1 MNPQNDTPADVGRVV
16 DIQNGLAVVEYSRSD
31 ACNTCKL
38 KAFCFQKGGDVNK
51 LTMKNN
57 LNVKKGDM
65 IQFEISP
72 QMRMLSSFL
81 VFILPVV
88 FMIGSYFL
96 CRSAIG
102 LSENISIVV
111 SLISIAVAF
120 IIVKIIDDQIKKK
133 AMIQPKMVAVIARK
147 IKN

>member
-1 MNPQNDTPADVGRVV
+1 MSPQNDTPADVGTVV
-16 DIQNGLAVVEYSRSD
+16 DIQKGLAIVEYSRSD

-38 KAFCFQKGGDVNK
+38 KAFCFQKGGDVTK
-51 LTMKNN
+51 LTMKNI
-57 LNVKKGDM
+57 LNVKKGDKV
-65 IQFEISP
+65 QFEISP

-96 CRSAIG
+96 CKSAIG

-111 SLISIAVAF
+111 SLCSIVIAF
-120 IIVKIIDDQIKKK
+120 IVVKIIDGQIKKK
-133 AMIQPKMVAVIARK
+133 AMIRPKMVAVIVRK

>member
-1 MNPQNDTPADVGRVV
+1 MNSQNDTPTDVGTVV
-16 DIQNGLAVVEYSRSD
+16 DIQNGLAIVEYSRSD
-31 ACNTCKL
+31 ACDTCKL
-38 KAFCFQKGGDVNK
+38 KAFCFQKGGDVTK

-57 LNVKKGDM
+57 LNVKKGDI

-72 QMRMLSSFL
+72 QMRILSSFL
-81 VFILPVV
+81 VFILPII

-96 CRSAIG
+96 CKSAIG

-120 IIVKIIDDQIKKK
+120 IFVKFIDGQIKKK
-133 AMIQPKMVAVIARK
+133 AMIQPKMVAVI
-147 IKN
+147 NSEEV

>member
-1 MNPQNDTPADVGRVV
+1 MNSQNDTPTDVGTVV
-16 DIQNGLAVVEYSRSD
+16 DIQSGLAIVEYSRSD
-31 ACNTCKL
+31 ACDTCKL
-38 KAFCFQKGGDVNK
+38 KAFCFQKGGDVTK

-57 LNVKKGDM
+57 LNVKKGDI

-72 QMRMLSSFL
+72 QMRILSSFL
-81 VFILPVV
+81 VFILPII

-96 CRSAIG
+96 CKSAIG

-120 IIVKIIDDQIKKK
+120 IFVKFIDGQIKKK
-133 AMIQPKMVAVIARK
+133 AMIQPKMVAVISPENEK
-147 IKN
+147 

>member
-1 MNPQNDTPADVGRVV
+1 MNPQNDIPADVGTVV
-16 DIQNGLAVVEYSRSD
+16 DIQNGLAIVEYSRSD
-31 ACNTCKL
+31 ACDTCKL
-38 KAFCFQKGGDVNK
+38 KAFCFQKGGDITK

-81 VFILPVV
+81 VFILPII

-96 CRSAIG
+96 CKSAIG
-102 LSENISIVV
+102 LSENMSIVV
-111 SLISIAVAF
+111 SLVSIAVAF
-120 IIVKIIDDQIKKK
+120 IVVKIIDGQIKNK
-133 AMIQPKMVAVIARK
+133 AMIQPKMVAVISP
-147 IKN
+147 KN